1 MMFDKPSNIMA
12 SNITTSPS
20 PTIPHRQHKK
30 RPSSTFCMQAPECG
44 DPFFNTHYLTSPFRS
59 HDNHDTT
66 SLEPSSKR
74 RSIRRPWTNGEQE
87 SLYVAVERLKLFGR
101 WHEVKERMNLDRTL
115 AEIEEE
121 YTRLYAEIPDTE
133 DEECTDRTPEEQD
146 PDHED
151 YSLSTPAL
159 TATSSATPSA
169 RSSQDNIASLFDRSK
184 TLLQDH
190 VAPALDRPPEGDD
203 DDEVEDE
210 DEEQHHPQYH
220 QQTAFGAR
228 PPRMVR
234 VWTLEQS
241 ENLKNLIEVYFPG
254 AYRINWVWVA
264 AQMGNAFTRK
274 QCKNKWE
281 IMRRRMG
288 SEDEIN
294 LLKRGYQEF
303 GPSWGQIQEK
313 YLPERSRGGI
323 SIMWELL
330 ETREAEQ
337 AAAAAAATGP
347 DGSAAT
353 GTSTATARGTYHKR
367 HQSLSATTK
376 ASSRYSHSREPSKH
390 SLSYCGTESKLERR
404 GSATMDIDTIMG
416 PSSQG
421 EEASS
426 GSTMTAA
433 ADRKL
438 ASFGPSHSQERS
450 NKPPATLNASRH
462 ARHRSDATWNMT
474 KKAPGLSRHAR
485 HGSDT
490 LSWNPPSQELWT
502 DRSHPMTW
510 TEPLSRRLED
520 LVRQHFPHHQ
530 KVNWAKIS
538 SLMGSNPVVSRDQ
551 CKRRWY
557 LISQQQQ
564 QQQKEQQQQQQ
575 QQQPQHTQHR
585 PSEQASE
592 MSMIVEAD
600 DTMDTEGQEDST
612 EAPLISGLGIY
623 SGGVG
628 VEGGRVSWGG
638 GSLPP

>member
-1 MMFDKPSNIMA
+1 MA
-12 SNITTSPS
+12 
-20 PTIPHRQHKK
+20 QHKK
-30 RPSSTFCMQAPECG
+30 RPSSTFCMQAPEFG
-44 DPFFNTHYLTSPFRS
+44 DPFFSTQYLSTSFRS
-59 HDNHDTT
+59 HDNTSST

-74 RSIRRPWTNGEQE
+74 RFLRRPWTNAEQE

-101 WHEVKERMNLDRTL
+101 WHEVKARMNLDRTL

-121 YTRLYAEIPDTE
+121 YTRLYAEIPDTD
-133 DEECTDRTPEEQD
+133 DEECTDRTPEAQD
-146 PDHED
+146 LDQED
-151 YSLSTPAL
+151 YSLPTPSL

-184 TLLQDH
+184 SH
-190 VAPALDRPPEGDD
+190 VRDDTAPTVEQPPEGDD
-203 DDEVEDE
+203 EDEAEDE

-220 QQTAFGAR
+220 QQTTFGTR

-330 ETREAEQ
+330 ESREAEQ
-337 AAAAAAATGP
+337 AVAAAA
-347 DGSAAT
+347 
-353 GTSTATARGTYHKR
+353 GTEGSTAPGTATVASRGAYHKR
-367 HQSLSATTK
+367 HQSLSAATK
-376 ASSRYSHSREPSKH
+376 ATSRYGHSREPSKH
-390 SLSYCGTESKLERR
+390 SFTSCGAESKSERR
-404 GSATMDIDTIMG
+404 GSASMDIDTIMG
-416 PSSQG
+416 SSSKNG
-421 EEASS
+421 DGSS
-426 GSTMTAA
+426 TSRTMTAD
-433 ADRKL
+433 ADRKP
-438 ASFGPSHSQERS
+438 ASFGPSYSQERS
-450 NKPPATLNASRH
+450 NKPPTTLNATRH

-490 LSWNPPSQELWT
+490 LSWNPPSQELWA

-520 LVRQHFPHHQ
+520 LVKQHFPHHQ

-564 QQQKEQQQQQQ
+564 QQQQQQQLQQ
-575 QQQPQHTQHR
+575 QQQPQPQQQPQQQQHHHHHR
-585 PSEQASE
+585 PSEQVSE

-600 DTMDTEGQEDST
+600 DSMGAESHEDSA

-623 SGGVG
+623 GEGVG
-628 VEGGRVSWGG
+628 FDEGRVSWGG
-638 GSLPP
+638 R

>member
-1 MMFDKPSNIMA
+1 MA

-20 PTIPHRQHKK
+20 PTLTHRQHKK
-30 RPSSTFCMQAPECG
+30 RPSSTFCMQAPEFG
-44 DPFFNTHYLTSPFRS
+44 DPFFNSHYLSTPFRS
-59 HDNHDTT
+59 HDSSSNP

-74 RSIRRPWTNGEQE
+74 RFIRRPWTNGEQE

-101 WHEVKERMNLDRTL
+101 WHEVKARMNLDRTL

-121 YTRLYAEIPDTE
+121 YTRLYAEIPDTD

-146 PDHED
+146 PDQED
-151 YSLSTPAL
+151 HALPTPAL

-169 RSSQDNIASLFDRSK
+169 RSSQDNIASLFDRSRP
-184 TLLQDH
+184 LLQDRA
-190 VAPALDRPPEGDD
+190 APAVERPPEGDD
-203 DDEVEDE
+203 EDEVEDE
-210 DEEQHHPQYH
+210 DEEQHHPQYP
-220 QQTAFGAR
+220 QQATFGTR

-337 AAAAAAATGP
+337 AAAAAGTE
-347 DGSAAT
+347 GSAAAP
-353 GTSTATARGTYHKR
+353 STAAVGSRGTCHKR
-367 HQSLSATTK
+367 HQSMSAATK
-376 ASSRYSHSREPSKH
+376 TSSRYSHSREPSKH
-390 SLSYCGTESKLERR
+390 ILASYDAESKPERR
-404 GSATMDIDTIMG
+404 GSATMEIDNIMG
-416 PSSQG
+416 PSSRSG
-421 EEASS
+421 NASS
-426 GSTMTAA
+426 NSTMSAVDT
-433 ADRKL
+433 DRKPV
-438 ASFGPSHSQERS
+438 SFGPSYGPERN
-450 NKPPATLNASRH
+450 NKPPATLNATRH
-462 ARHRSDATWNMT
+462 ARHRSDATWNVT

-490 LSWNPPSQELWT
+490 LSWNPPSQELWA

-538 SLMGSNPVVSRDQ
+538 SLMGSNPAVSRDQ

-564 QQQKEQQQQQQ
+564 QQQHQHQQQQQQQQ
-575 QQQPQHTQHR
+575 QQQPLQQHQHR
-585 PSEQASE
+585 PSEQVSE

-600 DTMDTEGQEDST
+600 DSMGAEGQEDSA
-612 EAPLISGLGIY
+612 EAPLLSGLGIY
-623 SGGVG
+623 GGGVG
-628 VEGGRVSWGG
+628 FEEGRVSWGG
-638 GSLPP
+638 R